1 MPIMRKGSVT
11 VVGTGHL
18 IAGQVTPEA
27 LVSMKTAKKLF
38 YLVGDPAT
46 ARWVET
52 LNPTAETLANCFRIG
67 RSRMESYNEIVER
80 VIKTVRKGLRV
91 TLAFYGHPGVFVD
104 PSHEVV
110 RRARAEGLHAT
121 MLPGVSAEDCLFAD
135 LGVDPGQDGCQ
146 SYEATDFLLRR
157 RKFDPRS
164 PLVLWQ
170 VGCIGVA
177 TYRTQDIWSRAGL
190 RLLTEVLCET
200 YSTKHQVIIYEAP
213 QYPVCRPVTET
224 VSLSELPEARV
235 SIISTL
241 FVPPRELA
249 RTDHKML
256 ARLRHR
262 TG

>member
-1 MPIMRKGSVT
+1 MRKGSIT

-18 IAGQVTPEA
+18 VAGQVTPEA

-46 ARWVET
+46 AHWVET
-52 LNPTAETLANCFRIG
+52 LNPTAETLANSFSVG
-67 RSRMESYNEIVER
+67 RNRMESYSEIVER
-80 VIKTVRKGLRV
+80 VIKTVRMGLRV

-110 RRARAEGLHAT
+110 RRARAEGFDAK
-121 MLPGVSAEDCLFAD
+121 MLPGISAEDCLFAD

-157 RKFDPRS
+157 RKFDPRT
-164 PLVLWQ
+164 PLILWQ

-177 TYRTQDIWSRAGL
+177 TYCTKDIWSRGGL
-190 RLLTEVLCET
+190 RLLTKVLRNT
-200 YSTKHQVIIYEAP
+200 YPAEHQVVVYEAP
-213 QYPVCRPVTET
+213 EYPVCRPVMET
-224 VSLSELPEARV
+224 VSLSKLPQARV

-241 FVPPRELA
+241 FVPPREFA

-256 ARLRHR
+256 ARLSHR
-262 TG
+262 AD

>member
-1 MPIMRKGSVT
+1 MRKGSIT

-18 IAGQVTPEA
+18 VAGQVTPEA

-46 ARWVET
+46 AHWVET
-52 LNPTAETLANCFRIG
+52 LNPTAETLANSFSVG
-67 RSRMESYNEIVER
+67 RNRMESYNEIVER
-80 VIKTVRKGLRV
+80 VIKTIRMGLRV

-110 RRARAEGLHAT
+110 RRARAEGFNAT
-121 MLPGVSAEDCLFAD
+121 MLPGISAEDCLFAD

-157 RKFDPRS
+157 RKFDPRT
-164 PLVLWQ
+164 PLILWQ

-177 TYRTQDIWSRAGL
+177 TYCTKNIWSRAGL
-190 RLLTEVLCET
+190 RLLTKVLRNT
-200 YSTKHQVIIYEAP
+200 YPAEHQVVIYEAP
-213 QYPVCRPVTET
+213 EYPVCRPVTET
-224 VSLSELPEARV
+224 VSLSKLPQARV

-241 FVPPRELA
+241 FVPPREFA
-249 RTDHKML
+249 RTDRKML
-256 ARLRHR
+256 ARLSHR
-262 TG
+262 AD